1 MKTIITSIG
10 CCSLKRSN
18 RRTLAISVLPIG
30 TVEVVAPMKATLLEI
45 QKKIEKRTAWINRQR
60 RYFAT
65 LHAERPERRYC
76 NEATH
81 RYLGRQYR
89 LKVTKTDKPNVK
101 LRGAYLHIDSRS
113 TSSKAVSALL
123 SGWMREKAKEQF
135 GRRLEKWSSWCLKR
149 NLPEPKLH
157 LLEMLKRW
165 GSTRA
170 NGHIFLNPELVRTP
184 SQCVDYVIVHE
195 VCHIKHPRHDKAFF
209 TELEKLCPKWRVLKQ
224 RLETSEL

>member
-195 VCHIKHPRHDKAFF
+195 ICHMKEFNHGPNFWNTVSETMPNYRDLKSKISQ
-209 TELEKLCPKWRVLKQ
+209 EKF
-224 RLETSEL
+224 